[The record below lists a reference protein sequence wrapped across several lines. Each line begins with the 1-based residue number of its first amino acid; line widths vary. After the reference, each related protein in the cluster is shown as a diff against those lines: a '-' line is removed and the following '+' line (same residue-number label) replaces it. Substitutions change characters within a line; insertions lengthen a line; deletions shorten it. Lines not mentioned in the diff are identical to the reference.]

1 MLPEG
6 IPTVSPVPAEGE
18 AVIDPRVQ
26 TLNGIAASRTADEE
40 ALLAAIGTVWR
51 QSLGPDISTE
61 WPTLLLRG
69 IMGIS
74 LSDEGMNFAPIVPQK
89 LGPRLWLSG
98 LRYREAVLDIHI
110 HGSGDKIASFAID
123 SLRQANPLVSPD
135 LSGRHRVDITMSG
148 NRLSDSPTSVKA
160 EAPAEAPP
168 TPRVYWSDGR
178 NGKIINFDPATNYE
192 VYVNGI
198 LSETLTTPTY
208 AVTDTGTAVIDIVP
222 MLNGVSGYAPRS
234 HVSAPPS
241 ARIHIPATAIT
252 PRRPP
257 LHLIRNRDRASHYIE
272 LAARHNTRLT
282 FYVQVPSDGDYF
294 LHIGY
299 SNGSGETAMRTLEVN
314 DSYAGTLVC
323 PPIREGDWLTTR
335 PSSTLVVD
343 LRKGVNKLSLFYVN
357 STILLHD
364 IYLLRK

>member
-1 MLPEG
+1 MAGALPSADNFANPLTVLLGIATPEMASRITSSRPMLPEG

-148 NRLSDSPTSVKA
+148 NRLSDSPASVKA

-178 NGKIINFDPATNYE
+178 NGKIINFDPATTYE

-198 LSETLTTPTY
+198 LSETLNSPTY

-222 MLNGVSGYAPRS
+222 VLNG
-234 HVSAPPS
+234 
-241 ARIHIPATAIT
+241 
-252 PRRPP
+252 
-257 LHLIRNRDRASHYIE
+257 
-272 LAARHNTRLT
+272 
-282 FYVQVPSDGDYF
+282 
-294 LHIGY
+294 
-299 SNGSGETAMRTLEVN
+299 
-314 DSYAGTLVC
+314 
-323 PPIREGDWLTTR
+323 
-335 PSSTLVVD
+335 
-343 LRKGVNKLSLFYVN
+343 
-357 STILLHD
+357 
-364 IYLLRK
+364 